1 MNEKTLIVNL
11 FGGPGTGKSS
21 FCAAIFAGL
30 KWKDVNCEMVLEYAK
45 DVVWEESFSKLGN
58 QIYIFGKQIH
68 RIYRLLNKVSVIVTD
83 SPILLSMV
91 YGEKENTVFKDLV
104 LSEFNK
110 QNNMNIFLNRKKKY
124 NPIGRMQSENE
135 AKVLDEQIKK
145 MMVEKNID
153 FFSIDGFP
161 ENVDFI
167 VNKILEKID
176 GKK

>member
-91 YGEKENTVFKDLV
+91 YGEKENQTFKDLV

-124 NPIGRMQSENE
+124 NPIGRMQ
-135 AKVLDEQIKK
+135 DEQGARLLDTEIKN
-145 MMVEKNID
+145 MMNEKKID
-153 FFSIDGFP
+153 YFSIDGFP

-167 VNKILEKID
+167 VDKIINQINAKN
-176 GKK
+176 